1 MRGAF
6 IALTMLLLLAIAPA
20 TMGPAEAAAPATTV
34 MISGPEKLAVSGS
47 GAYNVK
53 IYGAAD
59 VKWAFFVN
67 LSGAQRDSA
76 SMTSPEGKTGNETY
90 ILVEQTA
97 LTSPEFNFSLT
108 APSKAGSLGMTV
120 TAYASEGTAQHGV
133 ARWTLDVR
141 AKREVTLNATVRNS
155 GETPVANVKVAF
167 YIHQNGEWTEIGN
180 TTVQSIEGRSKANA
194 SFVWD
199 STFVDNGIHTIRT
212 VVDPDHEN
220 PQYSGAENT
229 AEFKVQLRTPG
240 SALPKPVAPGVYVLA
255 GIAIAAVIGGLY
267 YYRKKKIV

>member
-1 MRGAF
+1 MRGA
-6 IALTMLLLLAIAPA
+6 ILALAMLLLLAVAPA

-34 MISGPEKLAVSGS
+34 TIFGPEKLAVSGS
-47 GAYNVK
+47 GSFNVK

-67 LSGAQRDSA
+67 LSGAQRGSA
-76 SMTSPEGKTGNETY
+76 SMTSPEGKAGNNSYEM
-90 ILVEQTA
+90 IEQA
-97 LTSPEFNFSLT
+97 PLASPEFNFTLT
-108 APSKAGSLGMTV
+108 APSSAGSLGITV

-133 ARWTLDVR
+133 ARWTVDVR

-155 GETPVANVKVAF
+155 GETPVANLKVAF
-167 YIHQNGEWTEIGN
+167 YIHQSGEWKEIGN
-180 TTVQSIEGRSKANA
+180 TTVQTIDGRSKANA
-194 SFVWD
+194 SLVWD
-199 STFVDNGIHTIRT
+199 STLVDNGVHTIRM

-229 AEFKVQLRTPG
+229 VEFKVQLRTPG